1 MLLEFLD
8 LDGANETPLF
18 VTGKTYREYYTDDE
32 IEAVESMFKK
42 IAFNNNWYH
51 TKHYFD

>member
-8 LDGANETPLF
+8 LDGANEPPLF

-32 IEAVESMFKK
+32 SMFKK
-42 IAFNNNWYH
+42 IAFNNTWYY